1 MTKSNVSV
9 HHLSHERTTRYSRL
23 SIFPGASTLTRWLRL
38 LARMSQE
45 PSRPILL
52 ESGVSNGARVAN
64 GTAQQA
70 SNSRRLLI
78 WIRCF
83 NTNNF
88 SYQ

>member
-1 MTKSNVSV
+1 
-9 HHLSHERTTRYSRL
+9 
-23 SIFPGASTLTRWLRL
+23 LTRWLRL

-64 GTAQQA
+64 
-70 SNSRRLLI
+70 SRRLLI
-78 WIRCF
+78 RIRCF